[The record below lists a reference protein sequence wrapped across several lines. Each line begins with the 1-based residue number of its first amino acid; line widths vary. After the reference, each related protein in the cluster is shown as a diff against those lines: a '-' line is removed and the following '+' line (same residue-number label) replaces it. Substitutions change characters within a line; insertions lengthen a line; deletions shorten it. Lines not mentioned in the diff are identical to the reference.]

1 MLFEIESTI
10 SNMQEKENKLYDLE
24 DGFFKGNMFKNLYEG
39 YKNYYPCKIEPKNEE
54 MRDLLHIMMLDFAIN
69 DLNLYLDLHSHDR
82 ETYEVFKQY
91 ASLYKKLLL
100 DYEKKYQVLCL
111 TDDTLGK
118 YTWIS
123 SPWPWEEHNV

>member
-10 SNMQEKENKLYDLE
+10 NNSKDKENELYDLE
-24 DGFFKGNMFKNLYEG
+24 NGFFKGNMFENLYEG
-39 YKNYYPCKIEPKNEE
+39 YKNYRPCTIEPKNEE

-69 DLNLYLDLHSHDR
+69 DLNLYLDLHQHDR
-82 ETYEVFKQY
+82 EIYDTFRQY
-91 ASLYKKLLL
+91 ANVYKKLLM

-118 YTWIS
+118 YTWID
-123 SPWPWEEHNV
+123 SPWPWEGKNV